1 MNDSSPGTRTDMD
14 HSFQTY
20 AEKSVGSHGAFSL
33 VDIPVLTSRKALTVE
48 CCVVMANLSQNDR
61 LVKGRTTEPFNH
73 SLAPDEVPRWA
84 VYKNHASSAKPLVLN
99 TIPNTHIFK
108 MALKPRGA
116 VLAVTKGIA
125 STVTPSNRNGFDRV
139 EFFRDRRQYFYR
151 ETCHDNAGKKRFD
164 RQLED
169 LRVGYDHKYLYGHI
183 HNHLKSTDL
192 QSALGCHQ
200 VGKLKDF
207 VFVRRR
213 NFEHLL
219 SRIESVQGRI
229 LPREKQNSELSQ
241 SGPSIMLGPESGLDP
256 REPTATALV
265 MLTSFQLR
273 VYPSLTIPPL
283 GYAAGSIIESVQ
295 G

>member
-99 TIPNTHIFK
+99 TKPNTHIFK
-108 MALKPRGA
+108 MALKPKGA
-116 VLAVTKGIA
+116 VLAVTKRIA

-139 EFFRDRRQYFYR
+139 VSFRDRRQHFYR
-151 ETCHDNAGKKRFD
+151 ETCHDNTGKKGFD
-164 RQLED
+164 RQFEE

-192 QSALGCHQ
+192 QSALGRYQ
-200 VGKLKDF
+200 VGKHEDF
-207 VFVRRR
+207 VVVRRR

-219 SRIESVQGRI
+219 SRLESVQGRS

-241 SGPSIMLGPESGLDP
+241 SGPSIKLGPDSGVDP
-256 REPTATALV
+256 EELTATALV

-273 VYPSLTIPPL
+273 VHPGLTIPPM